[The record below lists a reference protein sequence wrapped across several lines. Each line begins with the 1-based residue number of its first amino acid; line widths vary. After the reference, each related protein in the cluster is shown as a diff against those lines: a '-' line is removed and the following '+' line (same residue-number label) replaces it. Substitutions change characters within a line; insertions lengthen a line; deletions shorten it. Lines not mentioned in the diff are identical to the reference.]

1 LKTFVEIIL
10 FINTTSKSN
19 QIKSNQIKSN
29 MATTLSLPLPRIPA
43 FIVKY
48 IATFMKRHGNQ
59 NVEILISL
67 FKAFTLGIEY
77 DDQST
82 RDYKKN
88 VWQNLSVIMYDALD
102 EWYTLSDN
110 AYPYALSPL
119 DLAWVYEMTFADHYA
134 QANNW
139 DGDEFLKI
147 TDLLEQTTTLCDN
160 ENIMGMVSYPLNIK
174 ELKFINLLEKALMQ
188 NRGDLLRFIYENA
201 YSPIMAFYL
210 YAKHNHID
218 YHRTDENSLANDEG
232 LLDLL
237 ISQGGYQKEL
247 LSLAITG
254 LFENDY
260 IYVKKYNEIQ
270 TLEKHGV
277 MPNSEVVNDILCNF
291 PEIRNET
298 IPYYMKPQIEAMA
311 LGEESRLP
319 LEIWQQYKN
328 TFNERRFLKDFNP
341 QQHIITITKNEFI
354 GKLLT

>member
-1 LKTFVEIIL
+1 
-10 FINTTSKSN
+10 
-19 QIKSNQIKSN
+19 

-291 PEIRNET
+291 PEIRNEP
-298 IPYYMKPQIEAMA
+298 IPYYMKPQIEAVEFH
-311 LGEESRLP
+311 EESMLP

-328 TFNERRFLKDFNP
+328 TFNERRFLKDFNH

>member
-1 LKTFVEIIL
+1 
-10 FINTTSKSN
+10 
-19 QIKSNQIKSN
+19 

-218 YHRTDENSLANDEG
+218 YHRIDENSLANDEG

-277 MPNSEVVNDILCNF
+277 MPNSEVVNDILRNF

>member
-1 LKTFVEIIL
+1 
-10 FINTTSKSN
+10 
-19 QIKSNQIKSN
+19 

>member
-1 LKTFVEIIL
+1 
-10 FINTTSKSN
+10 
-19 QIKSNQIKSN
+19 
-29 MATTLSLPLPRIPA
+29 MATTLPLPLPRIPA

-174 ELKFINLLEKALMQ
+174 ELKFINLLEKALMR
-188 NRGDLLRFIYENA
+188 NRGDLLRFIYETA

-328 TFNERRFLKDFNP
+328 TFNERKFLKDFNP

>member
-1 LKTFVEIIL
+1 
-10 FINTTSKSN
+10 
-19 QIKSNQIKSN
+19 
-29 MATTLSLPLPRIPA
+29 MATTLSLSLPHIPA
-43 FIVKY
+43 VIVKY
-48 IATFMKRHGNQ
+48 IATTFLKRGINQ
-59 NVEILISL
+59 DVEMLINL

-102 EWYTLSDN
+102 EWYEFSYNTF
-110 AYPYALSPL
+110 PYKFSPL
-119 DLAWVYEMTFADHYA
+119 DIAWVYEMTFADHYA

-139 DGDEFLKI
+139 DADEFLKI
-147 TDLLEQTTTLCDN
+147 TNLLEQMTTLCDN
-160 ENIMGMVSYPLNIK
+160 QTITGLVGNNINIK
-174 ELKFINLLEKALMQ
+174 DMKFINLLEKALMRK
-188 NRGDLLRFIYENA
+188 RGELLRFIYEIA

-210 YAKHNHID
+210 YAKHNHVD
-218 YHRTDENSLANDEG
+218 YQTEENSLANDEG

-277 MPNSEVVNDILCNF
+277 MPNPVVVNDILSKF
-291 PEIRNET
+291 PNIRNEP
-298 IPYYMKPQIEAMA
+298 IPYYMKPQIEALE
-311 LGEESRLP
+311 LGEEEMLP

-328 TFNERRFLKDFNP
+328 TFNERTFLKDFNP
-341 QQHIITITKNEFI
+341 QQRVITITKNEFI
-354 GKLLT
+354 GRLLEPAN

>member
-1 LKTFVEIIL
+1 
-10 FINTTSKSN
+10 
-19 QIKSNQIKSN
+19 
-29 MATTLSLPLPRIPA
+29 
-43 FIVKY
+43 
-48 IATFMKRHGNQ
+48 
-59 NVEILISL
+59 
-67 FKAFTLGIEY
+67 
-77 DDQST
+77 
-82 RDYKKN
+82 
-88 VWQNLSVIMYDALD
+88 
-102 EWYTLSDN
+102 
-110 AYPYALSPL
+110 L

-277 MPNSEVVNDILCNF
+277 MPNPEVVNDILCNF
-291 PEIRNET
+291 PEIRNEP
-298 IPYYMKPQIEAMA
+298 IPYYMKPQIEAVEFH
-311 LGEESRLP
+311 EESMLP

-328 TFNERRFLKDFNP
+328 TFNERRFMKDFNP
-341 QQHIITITKNEFI
+341 QQHIITIPKNEFI

>member
-1 LKTFVEIIL
+1 MT
-10 FINTTSKSN
+10 
-19 QIKSNQIKSN
+19 
-29 MATTLSLPLPRIPA
+29 PHIPA

-48 IATFMKRHGNQ
+48 IATFLKRHGNQ

-102 EWYTLSDN
+102 EWYALSDN
-110 AYPYALSPL
+110 AYPYDLSPL

>member
-1 LKTFVEIIL
+1 
-10 FINTTSKSN
+10 
-19 QIKSNQIKSN
+19 
-29 MATTLSLPLPRIPA
+29 MATTLSLSLPHIPA
-43 FIVKY
+43 VIVKY
-48 IATFMKRHGNQ
+48 IATTFLKRGIKQ
-59 NVEILISL
+59 DVEMLINL

-102 EWYTLSDN
+102 EWYEFSYNTF
-110 AYPYALSPL
+110 PYKFSPL
-119 DLAWVYEMTFADHYA
+119 DIAWVYEMTFADHYA

-139 DGDEFLKI
+139 DADEFLKI
-147 TDLLEQTTTLCDN
+147 TGLLEQMTTLCDN
-160 ENIMGMVSYPLNIK
+160 EIIMGIVGNIINIK
-174 ELKFINLLEKALMQ
+174 NMKFINLLEKALMRK
-188 NRGDLLRFIYENA
+188 RGELLRFIYGIS

-210 YAKHNHID
+210 YAKHNHVD
-218 YHRTDENSLANDEG
+218 YRRTDENSLANDEG

-277 MPNSEVVNDILCNF
+277 MPNPVVVNDILSKF
-291 PEIRNET
+291 PNIRNEP
-298 IPYYMKPQIEAMA
+298 IPYYMKLQIETIT
-311 LGEESRLP
+311 LGEEAMLP

-328 TFNERRFLKDFNP
+328 TFNERTFLTDFNP
-341 QQHIITITKNEFI
+341 QQHVITITKNEFI